1 MLVWSAQVTR
11 AQTFEKQLKASLTG
25 QQELTSASA
34 AVIQGKLK
42 YPQCPL
48 LRPLR
53 PSVTLG
59 PPLVRFW
66 VYSPAQYLQLLC

>member
-34 AVIQGKLK
+34 AVIQGKRKRIDPIPIYGTRGINTLWIALSFRPS
-42 YPQCPL
+42 YHTFWPL
-48 LRPLR
+48 LY
-53 PSVTLG
+53 
-59 PPLVRFW
+59 F
-66 VYSPAQYLQLLC
+66 

>member
-34 AVIQGKLK
+34 AVIQGMQS
-42 YPQCPL
+42 Y
-48 LRPLR
+48 
-53 PSVTLG
+53 
-59 PPLVRFW
+59 
-66 VYSPAQYLQLLC
+66 

>member
-34 AVIQGKLK
+34 AVIQGTQL
-42 YPQCPL
+42 YDPTSINLPGL
-48 LRPLR
+48 PIR
-53 PSVTLG
+53 
-59 PPLVRFW
+59 
-66 VYSPAQYLQLLC
+66 LQPWTRVV

>member
-34 AVIQGKLK
+34 AVIQGKHTH
-42 YPQCPL
+42 
-48 LRPLR
+48 RP
-53 PSVTLG
+53 PSL
-59 PPLVRFW
+59 PPW
-66 VYSPAQYLQLLC
+66 PPIYN